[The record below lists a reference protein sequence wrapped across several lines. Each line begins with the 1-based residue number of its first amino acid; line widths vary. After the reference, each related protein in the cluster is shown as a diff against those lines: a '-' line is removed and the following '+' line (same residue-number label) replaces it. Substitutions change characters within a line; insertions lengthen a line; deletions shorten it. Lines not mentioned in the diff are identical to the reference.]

1 MRTEFHAQLDRLTA
15 ELGEMCG
22 IAAATAADATA
33 AVVDSDA
40 AAARRVRSQLDRLD
54 ALKAQ
59 VDRRAFALLARHAP
73 VAHDLRLVMTAF
85 GIAADADRMGAL
97 ATNIAGI
104 GTRSRTGVAVPP
116 TTLGLFADMGRH
128 AVDLAERA
136 QRAVITGDTVEA
148 ARIQQGDAAMND
160 LNRELL
166 TTVLDE
172 RCWSEGVAAA
182 TDVALLGRF
191 YERFADH
198 AVDVARKVIFQAS
211 GVTPEAGQ
219 IPI

>member
-22 IAAATAADATA
+22 IAATTAADATA
-33 AVVDSDA
+33 AVVDSDT
-40 AAARRVRSQLDRLD
+40 AAARRVRTELSRLD
-54 ALKAQ
+54 ELNEH
-59 VDRRAFALLARHAP
+59 VDQRAFSLLARHAP
-73 VAHDLRLVMTAF
+73 VAHDLRIVMTAF
-85 GIAADADRMGAL
+85 GIAANADRMGAL
-97 ATNIAGI
+97 ATNIAKI
-104 GTRSRTGVAVPP
+104 GTRARTGVAVPAA
-116 TTLGLFADMGRH
+116 TLGMFADMGRH

-136 QRAVITGDTVEA
+136 QRAVIAGDTVEA

-166 TTVLDE
+166 TTVLND
-172 RCWSEGVAAA
+172 RWPNGVAAA

-198 AVDVARKVIFQAS
+198 AVDIARKVVFQAS
-211 GVTPEAGQ
+211 GQTPGIGH
-219 IPI
+219 IPL

>member
-1 MRTEFHAQLDRLTA
+1 
-15 ELGEMCG
+15 MCG
-22 IAAATAADATA
+22 IAADTAADATT
-33 AVVDSDA
+33 AVLGGDA
-40 AAARRVRSQLDRLD
+40 AAARRVRSQLSSLD
-54 ALKAQ
+54 ELNAQ
-59 VDRRAFALLARHAP
+59 VDRRAFSLLARHAP

-85 GIAADADRMGAL
+85 GIAANADRMGAL

-104 GTRSRTGVAVPP
+104 GTRARTGVAVPA

-136 QRAVITGDTVEA
+136 QRAVIAADTVEA
-148 ARIQQGDAAMND
+148 VRIQQGDEAMNA
-160 LNRELL
+160 LNRRLL
-166 TTVLDE
+166 GTVLNDS
-172 RCWSEGVAAA
+172 WSDGVAAA

-198 AVDVARKVIFQAS
+198 TVDIARKVIFQES
-211 GVTPEAGQ
+211 GRTPEIGQ

>member
-22 IAAATAADATA
+22 IAAGTAADATT
-33 AVVDSDA
+33 AVLVGDA
-40 AAARRVRSQLDRLD
+40 AAARRVRSQLSSLD
-54 ALKAQ
+54 ELNAQ
-59 VDRRAFALLARHAP
+59 VDRRAFSLLARHAP

-85 GIAADADRMGAL
+85 GIAANADRMGAL

-104 GTRSRTGVAVPP
+104 GTRARTGVAVPAA
-116 TTLGLFADMGRH
+116 TLGLFADMGRH

-136 QRAVITGDTVEA
+136 QRAVIAGDTVEA
-148 ARIQQGDAAMND
+148 ARIQQGDEAMND
-160 LNRELL
+160 LNRQLL
-166 TTVLDE
+166 GAVLNDS
-172 RCWSEGVAAA
+172 WPDGVASA

-198 AVDVARKVIFQAS
+198 TVDIARKVIFQAS
-211 GVTPEAGQ
+211 GRTPEVGQ

>member
-40 AAARRVRSQLDRLD
+40 AAARRVRHQLSRLD
-54 ALKAQ
+54 ELNQQ
-59 VDRRAFALLARHAP
+59 VDKRAFSVLARHAP

-85 GIAADADRMGAL
+85 GIAANADRMGAL
-97 ATNIAGI
+97 AKNIAGI
-104 GTRSRTGVAVPP
+104 GTRTRTGVPVPA
-116 TTLGLFADMGRH
+116 TTLGLFADMGHH

-136 QRAVITGDTVEA
+136 QRAVIAGDTVEA

-160 LNRELL
+160 LNRDLL
-166 TTVLDE
+166 ATVLNE
-172 RCWSEGVAAA
+172 RWSDGVAAA

-198 AVDVARKVIFQAS
+198 AVDIARKVIFQAS
-211 GVTPEAGQ
+211 GETPAIGQ

>member
-22 IAAATAADATA
+22 IAADTAADATT
-33 AVVDSDA
+33 AVLVGDA
-40 AAARRVRSQLDRLD
+40 AAARRVRSQLSSLD
-54 ALKAQ
+54 ELNAQ
-59 VDRRAFALLARHAP
+59 VDRRAFSLLARHAP

-85 GIAADADRMGAL
+85 GIAANADRMGAL

-104 GTRSRTGVAVPP
+104 GTRARTGIAVPAA
-116 TTLGLFADMGRH
+116 TLGLFADMGRH

-136 QRAVITGDTVEA
+136 QRAVIAGDTVEA
-148 ARIQQGDAAMND
+148 ARIQQGDEAMND
-160 LNRELL
+160 LNRQLL
-166 TTVLDE
+166 GAVLNDS
-172 RCWSEGVAAA
+172 WPDGVASA

-198 AVDVARKVIFQAS
+198 TVDIARKVIFQAS
-211 GVTPEAGQ
+211 GRTPEVGQ

>member
-1 MRTEFHAQLDRLTA
+1 MRTDFHAQLHRLTA

-22 IAAATAADATA
+22 IAAAAAADATA
-33 AVVDSDA
+33 AVMDCDT
-40 AAARRVRSQLDRLD
+40 AAARRVRSQLSRLD
-54 ALKAQ
+54 ELNEQ
-59 VDRRAFALLARHAP
+59 VDQRAFSLLARHAP
-73 VAHDLRLVMTAF
+73 VAHDLRVVMTAF
-85 GIAADADRMGAL
+85 GIAANADRMGAL

-104 GTRSRTGVAVPP
+104 GTRARTGAAVPAA
-116 TTLGLFADMGRH
+116 TLGLFADMGRH

-136 QRAVITGDTVEA
+136 QRAVLAGDTVEA
-148 ARIQQGDAAMND
+148 TRIQQGDAAMNE

-166 TTVLDE
+166 STVLTE
-172 RCWSEGVAAA
+172 RWTEGVAAA

-198 AVDVARKVIFQAS
+198 TVDIARKVIFQAS
-211 GVTPEAGQ
+211 GESPEVGQ

>member
-33 AVVDSDA
+33 SVVDRDVI
-40 AAARRVRSQLDRLD
+40 AARRVRSQLSRLD
-54 ALKAQ
+54 DLNEQ
-59 VDRRAFALLARHAP
+59 VDQRAFALLARHAP

-85 GIAADADRMGAL
+85 GIAANADRMGAL
-97 ATNIAGI
+97 AINIAGI
-104 GTRSRTGVAVPP
+104 GTRARTGVAVPAR
-116 TTLGLFADMGRH
+116 TLGLFADMGRH

-136 QRAVITGDTVEA
+136 QRAVIAGDTVEA

-166 TTVLDE
+166 TTVLND
-172 RCWSEGVAAA
+172 RWSDGVAAA

-198 AVDVARKVIFQAS
+198 AVDIARKVIFQAS
-211 GVTPEAGQ
+211 GETPEVGQ

>member
-1 MRTEFHAQLDRLTA
+1 
-15 ELGEMCG
+15 MCG
-22 IAAATAADATA
+22 IAADTAADATT
-33 AVVDSDA
+33 AVLGGDA
-40 AAARRVRSQLDRLD
+40 AAARRVRSQLSSLD
-54 ALKAQ
+54 ELNAQ
-59 VDRRAFALLARHAP
+59 VDRRAFSLLARHAP

-85 GIAADADRMGAL
+85 GIAANADRMGAL

-104 GTRSRTGVAVPP
+104 GTRARTGVAVPA

-136 QRAVITGDTVEA
+136 QRAVIAADTVEA
-148 ARIQQGDAAMND
+148 VRIQRGDEAMNA
-160 LNRELL
+160 LNRRLL
-166 TTVLDE
+166 GTVLNDH
-172 RCWSEGVAAA
+172 WSDGVAAA

-198 AVDVARKVIFQAS
+198 TVDIARKVIFQES
-211 GVTPEAGQ
+211 GRTPEIGQ

>member
-22 IAAATAADATA
+22 IAATTAADATA
-33 AVVDSDA
+33 AVVDSDT
-40 AAARRVRSQLDRLD
+40 AAARRVRTELSRLD
-54 ALKAQ
+54 ELNER
-59 VDRRAFALLARHAP
+59 VDQRAFSLLARHAP
-73 VAHDLRLVMTAF
+73 VAHDLRIVMTAF
-85 GIAADADRMGAL
+85 GIAANADRMGAL
-97 ATNIAGI
+97 ATNIAKI
-104 GTRSRTGVAVPP
+104 GTRARTGVAVPAA
-116 TTLGLFADMGRH
+116 TLGMFADMGRH

-136 QRAVITGDTVEA
+136 QRAVIAGDTVEA

-166 TTVLDE
+166 TTVLND
-172 RCWSEGVAAA
+172 RWPNGVAAA

-198 AVDVARKVIFQAS
+198 AVDIARKVVFQAS
-211 GVTPEAGQ
+211 GQTPG
-219 IPI
+219 IGHVPL

>member
-15 ELGEMCG
+15 ELGEMCE
-22 IAAATAADATA
+22 IAATSAADATA
-33 AVVDSDA
+33 AVVDTDA
-40 AAARRVRSQLDRLD
+40 AAARRVRSQLSRLD
-54 ALKAQ
+54 ELNEQ
-59 VDRRAFALLARHAP
+59 VDRRAFSVLARHAP

-85 GIAADADRMGAL
+85 GIAANADRMGAL
-97 ATNIAGI
+97 ANNIAGI
-104 GTRSRTGVAVPP
+104 GTRARTGVAVPA

-136 QRAVITGDTVEA
+136 QRAVIAGDTVEA

-172 RCWSEGVAAA
+172 RWSDGVAAA

-198 AVDVARKVIFQAS
+198 AVDIARKVIFQAS
-211 GVTPEAGQ
+211 GVAPEVSQ

>member
-1 MRTEFHAQLDRLTA
+1 MRTVFHAQLDRLTA

-33 AVVDSDA
+33 AVVDGDA
-40 AAARRVRSQLDRLD
+40 AAARRVRHQLSRLD
-54 ALKAQ
+54 ELNQQ
-59 VDRRAFALLARHAP
+59 VDQRAFSVLARHAP

-97 ATNIAGI
+97 AKNIAGI
-104 GTRSRTGVAVPP
+104 GTRTRTGVPVPV
-116 TTLGLFADMGRH
+116 TTLGLFADMGHH

-136 QRAVITGDTVEA
+136 QRAVIAGDTVEA

-160 LNRELL
+160 LNRDLL
-166 TTVLDE
+166 ATVLNE
-172 RCWSEGVAAA
+172 RWSDGVAAA
-182 TDVALLGRF
+182 TDVTLLGRF

-198 AVDVARKVIFQAS
+198 AVDIARKVIFQAS
-211 GVTPEAGQ
+211 GETPAIGQ